1 MEYTSSVGWLAV
13 GVVAVGAIGA
23 VRLLDARSR
32 LARSLNYVVEFRQR
46 LEHLMGSQDRNV
58 YEWLTM
64 NANRMQVH
72 LGGGGIMTFRPPFAN
87 YVVHNYPVVLNVLA
101 ELRKCF
107 SDSTLA
113 RGDLPSQYHALLDDA
128 LLRHEGTVRELHRR
142 NSLSLRNPLK
152 WLPVG
157 ASWLLALPVWL
168 LESFG
173 LVSHSAASRIESS
186 RIFRLISSVA
196 ALLAFV
202 SAIVGLVTGWEPF
215 LAILHRVAPNAF

>member
-1 MEYTSSVGWLAV
+1 MEYTSHVGWLAA

-23 VRLLDARSR
+23 VRLLAARSR
-32 LARSLNYVVEFRQR
+32 LAGNLNYVVEFRQK
-46 LEHLMGSQDRNV
+46 LGHLMGSQDRNV

-64 NANRMQVH
+64 NANRMQVQ
-72 LGGGGIMTFRPPFAN
+72 LGDGGIMTFRPPFAN

-107 SDSTLA
+107 SDSLLS
-113 RGDLPSQYHALLDDA
+113 RGDLPNQYHALLDDA
-128 LLRHEGTVRELHRR
+128 LLRHEGTLRELRRR
-142 NSLSLRNPLK
+142 NSMSLRNPLK

-173 LVSHSAASRIESS
+173 LVSHSVASRIEGS
-186 RIFRLISSVA
+186 RVFRLISSLA
-196 ALLAFV
+196 AFFAFV

-215 LAILHRVAPNAF
+215 LAILHRVAPSAF

>member
-1 MEYTSSVGWLAV
+1 MQYTPVGWLAV
-13 GVVAVGAIGA
+13 GVVAIGA
-23 VRLLDARSR
+23 VGVVRLLVVRSR
-32 LARSLNYVVEFRQR
+32 VAGNLSYIIEFRQR

-58 YEWLTM
+58 YDWLTM
-64 NANRMQVH
+64 NANRMQAQ

-107 SDSTLA
+107 SDSLLA
-113 RGDLPSQYHALLDDA
+113 RGDLPNQYHALLDDA
-128 LLRHEGTVRELHRR
+128 LLRHEGTLRELHRR

-157 ASWLLALPVWL
+157 ASWVLALPVWL

-173 LVSHSAASRIESS
+173 LVSHSVASRIESS
-186 RIFRLISSVA
+186 RTFRLISSVA

-202 SAIVGLVTGWEPF
+202 SAVVGLVTGWEPF
-215 LAILHRVAPNAF
+215 LAILRRAVPNAF